1 MENKDQ
7 RDVPQVQPIPQT
19 TAAVLTPTPTNW
31 SKNILF
37 TVLGLVV
44 VVVSVF
50 VGIQIGKK
58 QVSDQVLVTTQ
69 PTPTG
74 SGKEVLPNTKSDDID
89 NIKNMCKKEQY
100 QSLALGSL
108 KRLNDKVSLI
118 ESKDL
123 EDSDPLQ
130 RYLEKTKDLCKL
142 LLSNNELQISEV
154 DNDVWNYRFITK
166 PFPDGISQSYG
177 LIFFDNQ
184 YRFILPTSA
193 TL

>member
-7 RDVPQVQPIPQT
+7 RDVQQVQPTPQT
-19 TAAVLTPTPTNW
+19 SAPVLTPTSINW
-31 SKNILF
+31 SKNILLI
-37 TVLGLVV
+37 VLGLAVV
-44 VVVSVF
+44 AASVF
-50 VGIQIGKK
+50 VGIQIGKN
-58 QVSDQVLVTTQ
+58 QVSGQALTTQ

-74 SGKEVLPNTKSDDID
+74 SGKVVLPNTKSNDID

-100 QSLALGSL
+100 QDLALGSL
-108 KRLNDKVSLI
+108 KRFSDKVSLI

-123 EDSDPLQ
+123 EDPESLQ
-130 RYLEKTKDLCKL
+130 RYLEKTKELCKL

-154 DNDVWNYRFITK
+154 DNDVWNYRFIIK

-177 LIFFDNQ
+177 LMFFDNQ

-193 TL
+193 SL

>member
-58 QVSDQVLVTTQ
+58 QVSDQVLVAMQ

-74 SGKEVLPNTKSDDID
+74 SGKEALSNTKSDDID

-100 QSLALGSL
+100 QNLALGSL

-123 EDSDPLQ
+123 EDPDPLQ

-154 DNDVWNYRFITK
+154 DNDVWNYRFIIK

-193 TL
+193 SL